1 MMVAV
6 KKLLR
11 DPNRLHLLSAL
22 FRHTDL
28 TGQIFHIKFRK
39 QLIRAADFLTRPDRD
54 APLKINQ
61 RPDRIRIH
69 KPLPIRTLQHEIAH
83 AHKAMDIIRRC
94 SRNNGIPETREPPDI
109 NLPVIYH
116 PGKMSLLQI
125 VHPNPKVFRL
135 KGGAILKIINQRFHP
150 ENSIRIR
157 LAESHSSRKSIHKAS
172 HLNPFSPS
180 LSFRKDVPIITEF
193 CKPPYTQKNPPENPR
208 DFIRVS
214 FKKPDQSSVFRG
226 TFLFDQTHQ

>member
-11 DPNRLHLLSAL
+11 DPNRLHFLSAL
-22 FRHTDL
+22 LRYTDL

-39 QLIRAADFLTRPDRD
+39 QLICAADFLTCPDRNT
-54 APLKINQ
+54 PFKINQ

-69 KPLPIRTLQHEIAH
+69 KPFPICTLQHKIAH
-83 AHKAMDIIRRC
+83 AHEAMDIIRRC
-94 SRNNGIPETREPPDI
+94 SRNNGIPETRKPPDV

-116 PGKMSLLQI
+116 PGKMPLLQI
-125 VHPNPKVFRL
+125 IHPNSKVFRL

-172 HLNPFSPS
+172 HLNPFSPAF
-180 LSFRKDVPIITEF
+180 SF
-193 CKPPYTQKNPPENPR
+193 
-208 DFIRVS
+208 
-214 FKKPDQSSVFRG
+214 
-226 TFLFDQTHQ
+226 